1 VPESIADKICFMPP
15 LRRLLVTP
23 AQLARADG
31 AQVALTPEQ
40 ARYLVSVLRLA
51 PGDALEIFDGQ
62 GARWSA
68 LLALD
73 ALGAPV
79 LASLEKIERDA
90 EDHAGRASA
99 LDVALAQA
107 LAKGDKLELV
117 IQKATE
123 LGASRVIP
131 FAAERSIVKLDEER
145 GATKVVRWQ
154 KIAEEASRQ
163 CGRADV
169 PAIDAPRSWGD
180 LFAILADEPAR
191 RGVVLDPLATA
202 LRLGEAALG
211 ADKLL
216 LVVGPEGGFSPDE
229 LARAEQHGLMRASLG
244 PLVLRTET
252 AGLAALSVVQHLA
265 GRLG

>member
-1 VPESIADKICFMPP
+1 MTGVIADKISRMSP

-23 AQLARADG
+23 AQLAS
-31 AQVALTPEQ
+31 AQDAHVALTPEQ
-40 ARYLVSVLRLA
+40 ARYLVSVLRLVA
-51 PGDALEIFDGQ
+51 GDALEIFDGQ

-68 LLALD
+68 KLALSL
-73 ALGAPV
+73 LGAPA
-79 LASLEKIERDA
+79 LTSLEKIALDA
-90 EDHAGRASA
+90 EDQAGRGFAF
-99 LDVALAQA
+99 DVALAQA

-123 LGASRVIP
+123 LGVARVIP

-145 GATKVVRWQ
+145 GAAKVVRWQ
-154 KIAEEASRQ
+154 KIADEASRQ

-169 PAIDAPRSWGD
+169 PTIDAPRRWD
-180 LFAILADEPAR
+180 ELFAILGEEPAR
-191 RGVVLDPLATA
+191 RGVVLDPLATR

-211 ADKLL
+211 AEKLL

-229 LARAEQHGLMRASLG
+229 LAAAEQHGFVRASLG